1 MRPWCLCDIAQG
13 EGSSLY
19 FGKAG
24 VGCKLSEGL
33 GCHCFALL
41 ALLVLQLQAK
51 NVLAFF
57 SKEVIL
63 QK

>member
-1 MRPWCLCDIAQG
+1 MTLLG
-13 EGSSLY
+13 EKEVACVSERQ
-19 FGKAG
+19 
-24 VGCKLSEGL
+24 GCKLPEDL

-41 ALLVLQLQAK
+41 VLLVLQLQAK

-63 QK
+63 